1 MGVSR
6 REARGPGQPDLFS
19 VLVADENS
27 GRLGSYSWPDP
38 SRFPLNRPGSTVRGV
53 VWPDL
58 VGSSKPL
65 VVAGYSSIGQLIDLL
80 ADWADGRR
88 ATGSRIRLLLG
99 SEPFAARR
107 TSFASPARKFTDEVR
122 RHWYERGLSLD
133 RSAQIVA
140 AREAVLSGSA
150 SVRAIVGSPALH
162 AKLFIGDRASTIGSS
177 NFTMTGLQRQIEAN
191 ARFDVEEDPDRHQ
204 ELRQTGE
211 NLWDAG
217 EDWEQAF
224 LDLLDSLLQVVTWQ
238 EALGRACGELLDG
251 DWLGAEGRPPTA
263 LELWPSQVVGIA
275 QAMWIIERVGSVL
288 VADATGSGKTRMG
301 AHLVRAVRDRL
312 LTTGRMRN
320 QLTVLVC
327 PPSVEETWQ
336 REALAS
342 GLSINTV
349 SHGLLS
355 RASPGGERIEGAQV
369 HQAQLLA
376 VDEAHNFLNAGSERT
391 KRLRDNAADHVL
403 LFTATPISRGA
414 TDLLDLVALLG
425 PDNFDDRTHATL
437 RRLEGN
443 RRAIDVLTETEI
455 DQLRTEIQRFML
467 RRTKTHINRM
477 VDADPESYRH
487 PTTDRVCRYPAH
499 DPEVYGTGETEQDVA
514 AATAIRELA
523 AQLNG
528 IAQLPMQLKVPAG
541 LRERVSDEAWLRFQL
556 RSTAGLSAHHVLAA
570 LRSSRAALYEHLH
583 GTEAAVTAFG
593 LSRSPKA
600 VGTGNVCAKLED
612 LAAMGPPDVELDAA
626 LPDWLTNTPAWGE
639 RCLQELKR
647 YEAVGD
653 ALSRISGT
661 REEAKASLLAELNG
675 RHDRVLAFDRHP
687 TTLVAIHDLLVTLG
701 GADVRIATGR
711 SQSERRKVQ
720 RLFAPETETDQPV
733 IALCSDA
740 MSEGLNL
747 QGASAM
753 VHLDLP
759 TTLRV
764 AEQRVGRVDRMDS
777 RHDRIEAWWP
787 RDGDAFATRANERLA
802 GRVEESRTL
811 LGANLSVPNLGALD
825 LTDAEVATND
835 DIIDPVAVHH
845 DVEQALAGATDQLV
859 DALEPVRA
867 LVEGPDSVV
876 PADVYARTRSLT
888 ARVVA
893 RVAPVS
899 SPTTWA
905 FLAVRSPGRGVPRWI
920 WVEPDAVDP
929 CETDLGMVVDR
940 LRSRLD
946 PDPPNR
952 FLDTAASEHL
962 RRCLDLAA
970 QHELELLPRRSQ
982 RALAQM
988 AELAQTWAKSA
999 RKEGDEHVGQRW
1011 VQLADLARPQTTEV
1025 HPDPFTVA
1033 ERWLELVAPRLEEHR
1048 KQTKGRRY
1056 SLLKDITPGLRN
1068 EPLRLEEVEEQMT
1081 GLAMAPPLAERV
1093 SVCVLGLPGNAS
1105 GR

>member
-1 MGVSR
+1 VPRPQDRDS
-6 REARGPGQPDLFS
+6 GQPDLFS
-19 VLVADENS
+19 VLASEENS
-27 GRLGSYSWPDP
+27 GRTGSYPWPDP
-38 SRFPLNRPGSTVRGV
+38 SRFPLNYHGSTVRGII
-53 VWPDL
+53 WPDL

-65 VVAGYSSIGQLIDLL
+65 VVAGYSSLGQLIDLL
-80 ADWADGRR
+80 VDWADGRR
-88 ATGSRIRLLLG
+88 GPGSRLRLLLG

-107 TSFASPARKFTDEVR
+107 TSFASPVGKFTDEVR
-122 RHWYERGLSLD
+122 DHWYERGLSLD

-140 AREAVLSGSA
+140 ARDAVRSDRA

-162 AKLFIGDRASTIGSS
+162 AKLFIGDHASTIGSS
-177 NFTMTGLQRQIEAN
+177 NFTMTGLQSQLEAN
-191 ARFDVEEDPDRHQ
+191 ARFAVEENADRHR
-204 ELRQTGE
+204 ELCQIGE

-217 EDWEQAF
+217 ENWEQAF

-251 DWLGAEGRPPTA
+251 DWLGPEGRPPTA

-336 REALAS
+336 QEALAS

-355 RASPGGERIEGAQV
+355 RASRGGERVEGAQV

-443 RRAIDVLTETEI
+443 RRAIDVLTEAEI
-455 DQLRTEIQRFML
+455 DQLRVEIQRFML
-467 RRTKTHINRM
+467 RRTKTHINHL
-477 VDADPESYRH
+477 VDTDPESYRH
-487 PTTDRVCRYPAH
+487 PTTDRICRYPAH
-499 DPEVYGTGETEQDVA
+499 DPEVYETGETEPDVA

-528 IAQLPMQLKVPAG
+528 VAQLPRKLKVPAG

-556 RSTAGLSAHHVLAA
+556 RSTAGLTAHHVLAA

-583 GTEAAVTAFG
+583 GTDAAIEAFHLT
-593 LSRSPKA
+593 RQPKA
-600 VGTGNVCAKLED
+600 APTGNVCAKLAA
-612 LAAMGPPDVELDAA
+612 LAAAGSPQVELDAVV
-626 LPDWLTNTPAWGE
+626 PDWLTDDSAWRE
-639 RCLQELKR
+639 RCMEELAR
-647 YEAVGD
+647 YEAISD
-653 ALSRISGT
+653 ALERISGT
-661 REEAKASLLAELNG
+661 REETKAALLANLSR
-675 RHDRVLAFDRHP
+675 RHHRVLAFDRHP
-687 TTLVAIHDLLVTLG
+687 TTLVAIHDLLAPRRV
-701 GADVRIATGR
+701 ADVRIATGR
-711 SQSERRKVQ
+711 SASDRKTVQ
-720 RLFAPETETDQPV
+720 RLFAPETDTEQPV

-802 GRVEESRTL
+802 GRVEESRAL
-811 LGANLSVPNLGALD
+811 LGANLPVPNLGAVDLD
-825 LTDAEVATND
+825 LAVVVTDDAV
-835 DIIDPVAVHH
+835 IDPVAVHH
-845 DVEQALAGATDQLV
+845 EVEQALAGATDQLV

-867 LVEGPDSVV
+867 LVDGPDSVV
-876 PADVYARTRSLT
+876 PADVYASTRSLT

-893 RVAPVS
+893 RVAPVAS
-899 SPTTWA
+899 ATTWA

-920 WVEPDAVDP
+920 WVEPDAPKP
-929 CETDLGMVVDR
+929 CETELGMVVGHLR
-940 LRSRLD
+940 LRLD
-946 PDPPNR
+946 QDPPSR
-952 FLDTAASEHL
+952 SLDTAASEAL

-970 QHELELLPRRSQ
+970 QHELDLLPRRAQ
-982 RALAQM
+982 RALQQM
-988 AELAQTWAKSA
+988 DGLVQTWAKSA
-999 RKEGDEHVGQRW
+999 RASGDEQVGQRW
-1011 VQLADLARPQTTEV
+1011 VQLADLARPQTTEL
-1025 HPDPFTVA
+1025 HPDPFSVA

-1048 KQTKGRRY
+1048 RRTKGRRY
-1056 SLLKDITPGLRN
+1056 SLLKDITPGLRS

-1093 SVCVLGLPGNAS
+1093 SVCVLGLPGNALD
-1105 GR
+1105 R